1 MTTKHLHSRV
11 AKKSRKVLLIDDD
24 DSLRRVTE
32 YSLQSA
38 GFHVISAADGKQG
51 LIAFREDRP
60 EIVITDIQ
68 MPGMTGDE
76 VLQMIK
82 AECPETLVIIITAH
96 SSVEKAVAAMK
107 QGAYDYLAKPFSR
120 DELVH
125 VVDKAFNLLGLQE
138 ENRRLRDQ
146 LEHRVDFSHMV
157 GISDV
162 MQEVFDVV
170 RKVAPTEASVLI
182 TGESGTGKELIAR
195 AIHQG
200 GARCREPFV
209 AINCAAIPADLLESE
224 LFGHVRGAFTGA
236 VRDRAGKFEQ
246 ADGGTLFL
254 DEVGEMPLELQPK
267 LLRVLQEM
275 EVEPLGGKPRSVNVR
290 VIAATNQDVESSL
303 MEGRF
308 REDLYYRLAVIPIE
322 LPPLRQRAEDVPLL
336 VRHFLKRFS
345 PEHPVDISKAAL
357 ECMAAYTWPGNVREL
372 QNAVERMVVLNRD
385 EKLDLQHLPAK
396 IRSKQLPTKN
406 QVVNLPSG
414 GYSLEM
420 IEKEV
425 VIQALERNDWNQT
438 RAAAFLQVPRHTLI
452 YRMEKYDITKP

>member
-1 MTTKHLHSRV
+1 MTTKPSHHRA
-11 AKKSRKVLLIDDD
+11 AKALRKVLLIDDD
-24 DSLRRVTE
+24 ASLRRVTE

-38 GFHVISAADGKQG
+38 GFHVISAADGQKG
-51 LIAFREDRP
+51 LVAFREDKP

-68 MPGMTGDE
+68 MPGMSGNE
-76 VLQMIK
+76 VLQQIK
-82 AECPETLVIIITAH
+82 AECPETLVIVITAH

-146 LEHRVDFSHMV
+146 LEHKIDFSHMV

-162 MQEVFDVV
+162 MQEVFDIV

-182 TGESGTGKELIAR
+182 SGESGTGKELIAR

-200 GARCREPFV
+200 GARCKEPFI

-275 EVEPLGGKPRSVNVR
+275 EVEPLGGKARSINVR
-290 VIAATNQDVESSL
+290 VLAATNQDVEGAL
-303 MEGRF
+303 QEGRF

-345 PEHPVDISKAAL
+345 PDLPVDISKTAL
-357 ECMAAYTWPGNVREL
+357 ECMAAYPWPGNVREL
-372 QNAVERMVVLNRD
+372 QNAVERMVVLNRVAQL
-385 EKLDLQHLPAK
+385 ELEHLPAK
-396 IRSKQLPTKN
+396 VRSKQSLFRSLVVDLPPN
-406 QVVNLPSG
+406 
-414 GYSLEM
+414 GYPLES

-452 YRMEKYDITKP
+452 YRMEKYEIRKP

>member
-1 MTTKHLHSRV
+1 MTADLSKTHTTKP
-11 AKKSRKVLLIDDD
+11 SRKVLLIDDD
-24 DSLRRVTE
+24 ASLRRVTE

-51 LIAFREDRP
+51 LAAFQEDHP
-60 EIVITDIQ
+60 EVVITDIQ
-68 MPGMTGDE
+68 MPGMSGYE
-76 VLQMIK
+76 VLQQIMTQR
-82 AECPETLVIIITAH
+82 PETLVIVVTAY
-96 SSVEKAVAAMK
+96 SSVEKAVDAMK
-107 QGAYDYLAKPFSR
+107 QGAYDYLSKPFSR
-120 DELVH
+120 DELVL
-125 VVDKAFNLLGLQE
+125 VVNKAFKLLGLQN

-146 LEHRVDFSHMV
+146 LEHHVDFSHMV

-162 MQEVFDVV
+162 MQDVFEVV
-170 RKVAPTEASVLI
+170 RRVAPTEASVLI

-200 GARCREPFV
+200 SPRSKEPFV
-209 AINCAAIPADLLESE
+209 AINCAAIPATLLESE

-275 EVEPLGGKPRSVNVR
+275 EVEPLGGKVRSVNVR
-290 VIAATNQDVESSL
+290 IIAATNQDVETAL
-303 MEGRF
+303 QEGRF

-322 LPPLRQRAEDVPLL
+322 LPPLRERIDDIPLL

-345 PEHPVDISKAAL
+345 AGSTVDISDAAL
-357 ECMAAYTWPGNVREL
+357 EGMQAYAWHGNVREL
-372 QNAVERMVVLNRD
+372 QNAVERMVVLNNG
-385 EKLDLQHLPAK
+385 EMLDLHHLPAK
-396 IRSKQLPTKN
+396 VRSTPTSSRS
-406 QVVNLPSG
+406 QVVTLPPE
-414 GYSLEM
+414 GYSLETL
-420 IEKEV
+420 EKEV
-425 VIQALERNDWNQT
+425 VVQALERNAWNQT

-452 YRMEKYDITKP
+452 YRMEKYGISKP

>member
-1 MTTKHLHSRV
+1 MTTKTSYHRA
-11 AKKSRKVLLIDDD
+11 AKTTRKVLLIDDD
-24 DSLRRVTE
+24 ASLRRVTE

-38 GFHVISAADGKQG
+38 GFHVISVADGQQG
-51 LIAFREDRP
+51 LVAFREDQP

-68 MPGMTGDE
+68 MPGMSGNE
-76 VLQMIK
+76 VLQQIK
-82 AECPETLVIIITAH
+82 AERPETLVIVITAH

-125 VVDKAFNLLGLQE
+125 VVNKAFNLLGLQE

-146 LEHRVDFSHMV
+146 LEHKIDFSHMV

-162 MQEVFDVV
+162 MQEVFDIV

-182 TGESGTGKELIAR
+182 SGESGTGKELIAR

-200 GARCREPFV
+200 GARCKEPFI

-275 EVEPLGGKPRSVNVR
+275 EVEPLGGKSRSVNVR
-290 VIAATNQDVESSL
+290 VLAATNQDVEAAL
-303 MEGRF
+303 QEGRF

-345 PEHPVDISKAAL
+345 PDRPVDISKTAL
-357 ECMAAYTWPGNVREL
+357 ECMAAYPWPGNVREL
-372 QNAVERMVVLNRD
+372 QNAVERMVVLHRD
-385 EKLDLQHLPAK
+385 ERLELEHLPAK
-396 IRSKQLPTKN
+396 VRSKQPLTRSLVVDLP
-406 QVVNLPSG
+406 PD
-414 GYSLEM
+414 GYPLES

-452 YRMEKYDITKP
+452 YRMEKYEIRKP